1 VSVRLSDLSPRLFL
15 KAADAR
21 DTLRAVRFIAG
32 DAALPIEIRTLRCL
46 GDDGRPVDVAYASD
60 YRAFCVRKADE
71 FIAAAKAAALATKP
85 APKPSPRVLAPAAA
99 QRFDSSRVPVGALT
113 FACGGPVTFR

>member
-1 VSVRLSDLSPRLFL
+1 MIRAVDLSPRLFL

-21 DTLRAVRFIAG
+21 DTLRAFRFIAA
-32 DAALPIEIRTLRCL
+32 DAALPREIRTLRCL
-46 GDDGRPVDVAYASD
+46 DDDGRPVDVAYASD

-71 FIAAAKAAALATKP
+71 FIAAAKAAAP
-85 APKPSPRVLAPAAA
+85 APKPAAPRAPAPAAA